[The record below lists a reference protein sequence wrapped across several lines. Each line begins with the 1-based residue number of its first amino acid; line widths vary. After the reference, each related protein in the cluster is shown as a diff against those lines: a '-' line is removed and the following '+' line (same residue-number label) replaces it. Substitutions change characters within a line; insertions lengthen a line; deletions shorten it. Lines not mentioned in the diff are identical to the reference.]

1 MGYVLVISFPVI
13 LFLLIIA
20 IACYLLGRARGRQQ
34 AAIPQYYG
42 PPVPAPP
49 PSVLHFQAPGDS
61 K

>member
-13 LFLLIIA
+13 LFLLILA

-34 AAIPQYYG
+34 SAPQYYG